1 MGQPADAEATEG
13 GRHGDVALELG
24 LEAGVSVALELH
36 ALLEELLADVLG
48 GGARDLDPRFRE
60 ERARDQHEADVEHRV
75 EGVAEGVRELSGR
88 RDVVREAADGDRLS
102 SRLEL
107 LPVAEQIDE
116 EVASELL
123 GEHLG
128 HEEEVRDE
136 GRLEDDRDVG
146 GVEELDLVSG
156 GLLTSDTLV
165 LDVNVHLEALQNK
178 KEKILPGKR

>member
-1 MGQPADAEATEG
+1 M
-13 GRHGDVALELG
+13 
-24 LEAGVSVALELH
+24 
-36 ALLEELLADVLG
+36 
-48 GGARDLDPRFRE
+48 
-60 ERARDQHEADVEHRV
+60 

-165 LDVNVHLEALQNK
+165 LDVNVHLEALQK
-178 KEKILPGKR
+178 